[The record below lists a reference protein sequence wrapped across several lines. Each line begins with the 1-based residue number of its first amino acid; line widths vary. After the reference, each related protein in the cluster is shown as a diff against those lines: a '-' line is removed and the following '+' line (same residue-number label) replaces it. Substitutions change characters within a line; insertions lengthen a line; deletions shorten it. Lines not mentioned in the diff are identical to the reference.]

1 MMLHDE
7 LFMMRPSLSNGKKG
21 ILMLIKTVNKIVHLS
36 ACFGWDFF
44 RGEKFSHKSTMI
56 AP

>member
-1 MMLHDE
+1 MLHDE